1 MGHSISL
8 RNDLES
14 GESFKDRLEQ
24 FQCFSQIGL
33 FNLNGRIMLAHDR
46 KALPSNQLNMIILHK
61 TRMAGRQLQQLMLY
75 KLPWVLVRTEML
87 EAKRD
92 SVGTIDSGRS
102 EDCHLRKEAHL
113 LSFFEGVDSFP
124 QILCDTQIFRDY
136 VSKSSHS
143 DTAKSDLLRGVR
155 NVRHHIGLDEA
166 NIGRIV
172 REMLDRIREF
182 HDKGFIHCNISL
194 ESFHYGVYP
203 RHKGRLFLV
212 NYSHA
217 QRFLSDNPNF
227 KGVTCGQKLRPV
239 SLNDSFFA
247 SPFILQQ
254 WSPSRADDL
263 ISISYLIIYLWK
275 GYLPWDPE
283 RLLELKREKAEQL
296 FASRTT
302 SYDLEELSGVNKA
315 LNNEIEFIKHLT
327 FYTTET
333 SLSIKEVFNKL
344 VQLTPAELKSKID
357 QNEFAQICLKKC
369 REKAYSRLAEI
380 AQTDD
385 EHRVA
390 RDRLRYIK
398 QRRQLFSVLIDVT
411 NRIMDRDLINLSVGA
426 LTELTAKE
434 IV

>member
-124 QILCDTQIFRDY
+124 QILCDTTQRHSGCEYAVLVTTLVGPSLEQIFRDY

-217 QRFLSDNPNF
+217 QRFVFLVLSMHC
-227 KGVTCGQKLRPV
+227 K
-239 SLNDSFFA
+239 
-247 SPFILQQ
+247 
-254 WSPSRADDL
+254 
-263 ISISYLIIYLWK
+263 
-275 GYLPWDPE
+275 
-283 RLLELKREKAEQL
+283 
-296 FASRTT
+296 
-302 SYDLEELSGVNKA
+302 
-315 LNNEIEFIKHLT
+315 
-327 FYTTET
+327 
-333 SLSIKEVFNKL
+333 
-344 VQLTPAELKSKID
+344 
-357 QNEFAQICLKKC
+357 
-369 REKAYSRLAEI
+369 
-380 AQTDD
+380 
-385 EHRVA
+385 
-390 RDRLRYIK
+390 
-398 QRRQLFSVLIDVT
+398 
-411 NRIMDRDLINLSVGA
+411 
-426 LTELTAKE
+426 
-434 IV
+434 